1 MNAGGAILVI
11 AGALAIAALIMA
23 YPHLRRRWRAPADL
37 DSRERDALVAALPWR
52 DLLDADQRE
61 RLLEHSARLL
71 AEVSFI
77 GCNGLTVTRGMER
90 VIAGQASLL
99 CLGAEPGDFVL
110 PREILVY
117 PDAFYIPQDDPD
129 EHGLVDDLPMLASGE
144 AWAGGRVI
152 LSWRDIVEA
161 LAGADHNVV
170 LHEFA
175 HLLDFAAPEA
185 EGAPPMHDFAG
196 WSGAF
201 GDAFE
206 RLRAEGSPVID
217 VYGAENPTE
226 FFAVA
231 VEAFFQRGDALAAA
245 HPRLHAVMVAYFDI
259 DTAARPPDFGPPAG
273 AGEED
278 GT

>member
-37 DSRERDALVAALPWR
+37 DARERDALVAALPWR
-52 DLLDADQRE
+52 DLLDTDQRE

-144 AWAGGRVI
+144 AWPGGRVI
-152 LSWRDIVEA
+152 LSWRDIEEA

-185 EGAPPMHDFAG
+185 EGAPDARLAG
-196 WSGAF
+196 WSGASATPSSGCAPRLA
-201 GDAFE
+201 GDR
-206 RLRAEGSPVID
+206 RLRRREPHRVLRRSRRGLLPARRRTAPRIPGSTP
-217 VYGAENPTE
+217 
-226 FFAVA
+226 
-231 VEAFFQRGDALAAA
+231 
-245 HPRLHAVMVAYFDI
+245 
-259 DTAARPPDFGPPAG
+259 
-273 AGEED
+273 
-278 GT
+278 